1 MKLSNLYSCFPSF
14 LVVVFQYSSSYSVS
28 EVTKE
33 DFNKCDTS
41 NALGRY
47 SNGNSTIKLTKP
59 GSRYFVCGNKLYCL
73 GGMKLQV
80 NVEGNE
86 ANAPAAAPHE
96 AVSGGSDQ
104 EGRQGLQNQGVSTS
118 NFPNPSSK
126 TNLVTSSAFNHHAA
140 SDIFVFASLG
150 LVASILSLIIV

>member
-1 MKLSNLYSCFPSF
+1 MKLSSLYSCFPSF

-28 EVTKE
+28 EVTKG
-33 DFNKCDTS
+33 DFNKCDTR
-41 NALGRY
+41 NALRTY
-47 SNGNSTIKLTKP
+47 SNGNSTITLTKP

-86 ANAPAAAPHE
+86 ASAPAAAPHE
-96 AVSGGSDQ
+96 AVSAGLDQ
-104 EGRQGLQNQGVSTS
+104 EGRQGGF

-126 TNLVTSSAFNHHAA
+126 TNLATSSAFNHHAA
-140 SDIFVFASLG
+140 CDIFVFASLG